1 MIYSDD
7 LDCKV
12 YIADGAPRANLAAAL
27 AGALAGTVDGPLHD
41 TVRTSDALLDIVA
54 NDEFDARRQRDFPD
68 GFLYFRYAI
77 EVYPRADAPHEVVRQ
92 LVARLL
98 EYAWVRGIAA
108 VAACDYEDELPF
120 GGGYKSPAVPWVEG
134 SVTGTR
140 A

>member
-1 MIYSDD
+1 MTYSDD

-12 YIADGAPRANLAAAL
+12 YIAADAPRAELAAAL
-27 AGALAGTVDGPLHD
+27 ARALAGAVDGPFRD
-41 TVRTSDALLDIVA
+41 TVRTPDALLDVVA
-54 NDEFDARRQRDFPD
+54 NDEFDERQQRDFPD
-68 GFLYFRYAI
+68 GFLHFRYAI
-77 EVYPRADAPHEVVRQ
+77 EVYPRADAPHEAVRQ

-98 EYAWVRGIAA
+98 EYLWGRGIPA

-120 GGGYKSPAVPWVEG
+120 GGGYKSLAVPWVEQ